1 MVNGFIRFFLKNPL
15 VTALLVLGMLIWGAA
30 TAPFGWHLGGLPSD
44 PVPVDAIPDIG
55 ENQQIVVTE
64 WPGRSPQDVED
75 QVTYPLTTSLLG
87 IPGVRTVRSS
97 SMFGLSSI
105 YIIFDEGVEF
115 YWSRSR
121 VLEKLNALPAGLL
134 PEDVSPA
141 LGPDATAL
149 GQVFWYTIEGRD
161 SSGATTGGWDLNEL
175 RTIQDF
181 QVRYALNA
189 VPGVSEVASIGGF
202 VQEYQVDVD
211 PDALKVY
218 GIGLMQVADAV
229 KHANLDVGARTLEIN
244 QAEYLVRGSGYL
256 HSLDDLRNSVVGA
269 HDGVPVRVRDVARVT
284 LGPAPRRGVLDK
296 EGAEVVGG
304 VVVARYGSNP
314 LAVIDQAKARIAEI
328 APGLPTRV
336 LPDGR
341 TSRLT
346 IVPFYDRTRLIH
358 ETLGTLEEALSLE
371 VLITI
376 LVVVVMLLDL
386 RSSLVIAALLPLAVL
401 MVFVAMRYTGVEAN
415 IVALSGIVIAIGTMV
430 DLGIVLSENIVRH
443 KREAGPDVPIG
454 EVVYTAAVEVAPA
467 IITSVST
474 TIVGFIPVF
483 ALQAAEGK
491 LFHPLAFTK
500 TYALVAAL
508 LVALV
513 VLPTLARLVFR
524 DRVFKGRHR
533 WIMRALMGAAALTI
547 ALKLDLSVGLALGL
561 YVLAS
566 LAAPRLAR
574 WWSPARH
581 LPLAVVII
589 TALFLLTH
597 LWLPLGADRSLFTN
611 MFFVGILV
619 GVVLGGLLLL
629 QWRYRLILA
638 WCLAHK
644 RTFLSIPL
652 LLILIGLFIWQGA
665 DRMLAPIDRAF
676 ATIGVDLRNTGAQR
690 ALVGVFPGIGKEFM
704 PALDE
709 GSFLLMPTSMPHAGV
724 SENVRVLKQLDQ
736 RVAAIPEVEMVVG
749 KAGRTTSA
757 LDPAPIS
764 MYENIINY
772 RPEYEVDGKGH
783 RLRFLT
789 DDDGRYITRTGDTLS
804 HADALTRGLHAQD
817 LVPDADG
824 EYYRNWRDDVRTPDD
839 IWAHIAGAAELPGVT
854 SAPQL
859 QPIETRLVM
868 LQTGMRAPMGIK
880 VQGGDLQTIEAFG
893 RRLETIL
900 KTVPS
905 VRAEAVFADR
915 IVGKPYLELAIRRDA
930 IARYGLTV
938 ADVQHTIDIAIGG
951 MPLTTTVEGRE
962 RFDVRV
968 RYPRELRDRPE
979 RIAKV
984 LVTTKTG
991 TQIPLGEL
999 VDLRYARGPQVI
1011 KSEDT
1016 FLVGYVLFDKRD
1028 GHAEVDVVQDAQ
1040 RAIQARIDD
1049 GSLQVPAGVSYRFS
1063 GSYENEVRAER
1074 RLALILPVV
1083 LLLVF
1088 LILYFQFRSIS
1099 TALMVF
1105 SGVAMAFTGGFLLL
1119 WAYGQ
1124 PWFLHVHLF
1133 GTDLRD
1139 LFAMHTV
1146 NLSVAVWVGFIAL
1159 FGIAT
1164 DDGVLIAT
1172 YIDQR
1177 MAAERPRTIAG
1188 VRHAVM
1194 EAGARR
1200 VRPAVMTIA
1209 TTVIA
1214 LLPVLTSTGR
1224 GSDIMVPMA
1233 IPAFGGML
1241 VAAITIFITPV
1252 LYCWRE
1258 ERKLRDRS

>member
-1 MVNGFIRFFLKNPL
+1 
-15 VTALLVLGMLIWGAA
+15 
-30 TAPFGWHLGGLPSD
+30 
-44 PVPVDAIPDIG
+44 
-55 ENQQIVVTE
+55 
-64 WPGRSPQDVED
+64 
-75 QVTYPLTTSLLG
+75 
-87 IPGVRTVRSS
+87 
-97 SMFGLSSI
+97 
-105 YIIFDEGVEF
+105 
-115 YWSRSR
+115 
-121 VLEKLNALPAGLL
+121 
-134 PEDVSPA
+134 
-141 LGPDATAL
+141 
-149 GQVFWYTIEGRD
+149 
-161 SSGATTGGWDLNEL
+161 
-175 RTIQDF
+175 
-181 QVRYALNA
+181 
-189 VPGVSEVASIGGF
+189 
-202 VQEYQVDVD
+202 
-211 PDALKVY
+211 
-218 GIGLMQVADAV
+218 
-229 KHANLDVGARTLEIN
+229 
-244 QAEYLVRGSGYL
+244 
-256 HSLDDLRNSVVGA
+256 
-269 HDGVPVRVRDVARVT
+269 
-284 LGPAPRRGVLDK
+284 
-296 EGAEVVGG
+296 
-304 VVVARYGSNP
+304 
-314 LAVIDQAKARIAEI
+314 
-328 APGLPTRV
+328 
-336 LPDGR
+336 
-341 TSRLT
+341 
-346 IVPFYDRTRLIH
+346 
-358 ETLGTLEEALSLE
+358 
-371 VLITI
+371 
-376 LVVVVMLLDL
+376 
-386 RSSLVIAALLPLAVL
+386 
-401 MVFVAMRYTGVEAN
+401 
-415 IVALSGIVIAIGTMV
+415 
-430 DLGIVLSENIVRH
+430 
-443 KREAGPDVPIG
+443 
-454 EVVYTAAVEVAPA
+454 
-467 IITSVST
+467 
-474 TIVGFIPVF
+474 
-483 ALQAAEGK
+483 
-491 LFHPLAFTK
+491 
-500 TYALVAAL
+500 
-508 LVALV
+508 
-513 VLPTLARLVFR
+513 
-524 DRVFKGRHR
+524 
-533 WIMRALMGAAALTI
+533 
-547 ALKLDLSVGLALGL
+547 
-561 YVLAS
+561 
-566 LAAPRLAR
+566 
-574 WWSPARH
+574 
-581 LPLAVVII
+581 
-589 TALFLLTH
+589 
-597 LWLPLGADRSLFTN
+597 
-611 MFFVGILV
+611 
-619 GVVLGGLLLL
+619 
-629 QWRYRLILA
+629 
-638 WCLAHK
+638 
-644 RTFLSIPL
+644 
-652 LLILIGLFIWQGA
+652 
-665 DRMLAPIDRAF
+665 
-676 ATIGVDLRNTGAQR
+676 
-690 ALVGVFPGIGKEFM
+690 
-704 PALDE
+704 
-709 GSFLLMPTSMPHAGV
+709 
-724 SENVRVLKQLDQ
+724 
-736 RVAAIPEVEMVVG
+736 
-749 KAGRTTSA
+749 
-757 LDPAPIS
+757 

-772 RPEYEVDGKGH
+772 RPEYEVDDKGH
-783 RLRFLT
+783 RLRFRT